1 MPNYTEKYTN
11 INDRSGWSHGPWD
24 QEPLDKAVWVDP
36 DTGFDC
42 MIKRNGTGAWCGYVG
57 VSSNHSAFEV
67 EYYDVNVTAHG
78 DLTYSNHCAGDI
90 CHLHD
95 GDEDETWWLG
105 FDCCHSFDRSPL
117 AFGSFN
123 HGTYRT
129 QQYVIDQ
136 VEQLAQSLKN
146 YVHVETEDCW

>member
-11 INDRSGWSHGPWD
+11 INDRTAWSPGPWD

-57 VSSNHSAFEV
+57 VDSSHSAFEV
-67 EYYDVNVTAHG
+67 EYYDVNVTVHG

-117 AFGSFN
+117 AFGSFS

-146 YVHVETEDCW
+146 YIHVETEDCW

>member
-146 YVHVETEDCW
+146 YVHVEAEDCW